1 MRPPAAAAAACCCFL
16 WRRKICP
23 HKRTDVE
30 WHREEAT
37 GEKVPSFVSCKVGW
51 GTVLRSASGLL
62 RLMVRVS
69 GGGRKGESCIMYP
82 IFCTR
87 YLASYVR
94 VIQSCMC
101 ILHLASSV
109 LSPVSYIFHAVACI
123 FYETGTYCYC
133 YCIHLQA
140 KLPII
145 PGIHKVQPGLHP
157 KTNGNKG
164 PMKFSWRYFCA
175 HRKINHN
182 KEWCSLRASASVV
195 LRQQRRTRD
204 YIKLWGGHIDRGS
217 LNIIHSKK
225 TRGGTLSWARRNLTY
240 RIWPRSLN
248 WARRKQGNA

>member
-1 MRPPAAAAAACCCFL
+1 MYVHPA
-16 WRRKICP
+16 
-23 HKRTDVE
+23 
-30 WHREEAT
+30 
-37 GEKVPSFVSCKVGW
+37 SC
-51 GTVLRSASGLL
+51 VL
-62 RLMVRVS
+62 
-69 GGGRKGESCIMYP
+69 
-82 IFCTR
+82 CT
-87 YLASYVR
+87 LP
-94 VIQSCMC
+94 C
-101 ILHLASSV
+101 ILHFSCCSLYILRNRHV
-109 LSPVSYIFHAVACI
+109 LLLH
-123 FYETGTYCYC
+123 

-182 KEWCSLRASASVV
+182 KEGCSLRASASVV